1 MVDLKKAEREE
12 DVEKNRF
19 RDKAIGTKP
28 GLGDCSEGLS
38 KDPNPQQISSRLDRT
53 RKTSPRHTKRR

>member
-1 MVDLKKAEREE
+1 M
-12 DVEKNRF
+12 EKNRF